1 MACVRG
7 GWASARSTTTNPHPR
22 PHPHPHPRPGQVR
35 KLMLKHER
43 ELRLGIRKILVQHGE
58 GCDQPTPLEAPL
70 YRRACSGSAVVGVG
84 V

>member
-1 MACVRG
+1 MNMNMNMNMCVCTR
-7 GWASARSTTTNPHPR
+7 
-22 PHPHPHPRPGQVR
+22 QVR

-70 YRRACSGSAVVGVG
+70 YRCA
-84 V
+84 